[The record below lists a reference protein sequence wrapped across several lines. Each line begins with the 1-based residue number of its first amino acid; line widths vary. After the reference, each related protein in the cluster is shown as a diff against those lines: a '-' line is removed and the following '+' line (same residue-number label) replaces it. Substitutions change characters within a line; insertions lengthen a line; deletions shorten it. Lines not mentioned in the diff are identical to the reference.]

1 MTVALHYTESGEGL
15 PLVLLHAFPLSSAM
29 WATQRTGLAGRCRVI
44 TPDQRG
50 FGASPLRGD
59 PASLAKPSL
68 TTAADDLVRLLDQLE
83 LQQVV
88 LGGLSMGGYVAMAF
102 LRRHPERVRGLI
114 LANTKAS
121 ADTEDAAANRER
133 IAAAVLAAG
142 SSESLLEEVFPKLLG
157 AATMADRP
165 QVVERMREQVA
176 EAPPAAVA
184 WAQRA
189 MAARPDSLETL
200 RAVTVPSL
208 VIAGAEDALM
218 PASEAEA
225 MAEALPKGQL
235 VKIAGVGH
243 LSAVED
249 PTAFNAEITAYLDQ
263 LG

>member
-15 PLVLLHAFPLSSAM
+15 PVVLLHAFPLSSAM
-29 WATQRTGLAGRCRVI
+29 WAAQRTGLAARARVI

-68 TTAADDLVRLLDQLE
+68 TTAADDLMRLLDQLE

-114 LANTKAS
+114 LANTKAT
-121 ADTEDAAANRER
+121 ADAEAAAEKREA
-133 IAAAVLAAG
+133 IAAGVLAAG
-142 SSESLLEEVFPKLLG
+142 SSALLLDEVFPKLLG
-157 AATMADRP
+157 AATLDDRP
-165 QVVERMREQVA
+165 EVVA
-176 EAPPAAVA
+176 EVRDQVTQAPPAAVA

-189 MAARPDSLETL
+189 MAVRPDSLDTL
-200 RAVTVPSL
+200 RAVTVPAL
-208 VIAGAEDALM
+208 VIAGDDDQLM
-218 PASEAEA
+218 PLTEAEA
-225 MAEALPKGQL
+225 MVEALPKGRL
-235 VKIAGVGH
+235 ARIPGAGH
-243 LSAVED
+243 LSAIED
-249 PTAFNAEITAYLDQ
+249 PTAFNGEIDAYLDQ